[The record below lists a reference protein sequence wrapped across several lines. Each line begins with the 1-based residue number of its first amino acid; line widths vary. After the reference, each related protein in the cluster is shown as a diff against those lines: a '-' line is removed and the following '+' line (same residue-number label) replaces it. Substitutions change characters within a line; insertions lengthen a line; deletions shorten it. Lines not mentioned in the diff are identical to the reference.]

1 MIAQKSTEQEWNT
14 ALREISTAELREAT
28 LALGLK
34 LAPVDLSWDTF
45 SAQFHSA
52 LERFQEANI
61 DITTFVLLKDML
73 EQTKK
78 EVYSLKHSTYLALT
92 QLLQYR
98 EEEDY
103 AAYQKRQKKGK
114 KRRQDV
120 DPAKPEQKKNE

>member
-1 MIAQKSTEQEWNT
+1 MIAQKATEKEWNT

-34 LAPVDLSWDTF
+34 LAPVDLSWETF
-45 SAQFHSA
+45 CAQFHSA

-61 DITTFVLLKDML
+61 DITTFVLMKDML

-78 EVYSLKHSTYLALT
+78 EVHSLRHFAYLGLT

-103 AAYQKRQKKGK
+103 TAFQKRQKKSK
-114 KRRQDV
+114 QRRADIH
-120 DPAKPEQKKNE
+120 PEKPEKD